1 MNNKKWVL
9 GFIAGLIGIMIGIAA
24 FNYCVDPYHYFHS
37 TYGEGYYYASPQ
49 VTLNDRVR
57 QYEYLKNNHEKY
69 QGVIIGGS
77 KAQGVDAEYL
87 SNIAGIKYY
96 NMGVT
101 RGNFL
106 DYYNY
111 INWIAEHTEI
121 KHVLLYLSTLEVG
134 WYTEEERKAEEEGS
148 ETPAAIDTS
157 KSKVKEFVSYL
168 YKGGVKASWYYLSDM
183 LNGNLVRFEITRY
196 GTRNDAEN
204 LNRRRQ
210 DAEDYIDTVVNNSLN
225 SAVIRLLYGDAVNM
239 PAIQRNIDALRAIKD
254 ICDKSEIELDVVIG
268 NTYVVQ
274 AASYEGE
281 EYYDY
286 LRKMAQVTDFWDFG
300 FLNKYN
306 MNPYNFY
313 DNNHMLVS
321 VSEKMIDTMYG
332 IGQLENFGIYV
343 TKDNVEEYIEQ
354 RKNVLISLKEEYER
368 YGELALGTYFDKSYI
383 ASDLLYPTQS
393 NTGSTQQKTVILN
406 DCQCVEQHYTAK
418 KNKLE
423 GIGIYLICEEDAK
436 GYIRTELYDVSNGDL
451 IEVKEIDVEKVANY
465 FETLICFD
473 LAETMEGRQYC
484 IRISFTDLSE
494 KNAAVKLILCSGDS
508 IPSAYTKVES
518 ISESYQV
525 KMSLYE
531 EMTET
536 EYLIW
541 SGNDKLVYDNTIGGE
556 SFAFSGLYA
565 GDSYEQKFI
574 SNSETLLYLE
584 FYPVTWNYH
593 YSEDSKLF
601 FEIYDAANTLIAEKE
616 VAANILSVPTYR
628 IVFDKV
634 VPMVEGEQYTIKIS
648 SNIKSE
654 ENPLEVFLIA
664 TNEIPI
670 TRNGKLCNGSLKFR
684 IYSLEK

>member
-9 GFIAGLIGIMIGIAA
+9 GFIAGLAGIMIGIAV

-49 VTLNDRVR
+49 VTLNDRVK

-69 QGVIIGGS
+69 QGIIIGGS
-77 KAQGVDAEYL
+77 KSQGVDAEYL
-87 SNIAGIKYY
+87 SSVTGIQYY

-111 INWIAEHTEI
+111 ISWIAEHTEI
-121 KHVLLYLSTLEVG
+121 NHVFLYLSTLEVG

-157 KSKVKEFVSYL
+157 KSRVKEFVSYL
-168 YKGGVKASWYYLSDM
+168 YKGGIKASWYYLSDM
-183 LNGNLVRFEITRY
+183 INGNLVRFEITEH
-196 GTRNDAEN
+196 GTRNDAGN
-204 LNRRRQ
+204 LSRRRQ
-210 DAEDYIDTVVNNSLN
+210 DAEAYIDTVVNGSLN
-225 SAVIRLLYGDAVNM
+225 SAVKRLLYGKAVNM
-239 PAIQRNIDALRAIKD
+239 PAIQRNVDTLRAIKE
-254 ICDKSEIELDVVIG
+254 ICDESGIELEVVIG
-268 NTYVVQ
+268 NTYIVQ
-274 AASYEGE
+274 TASYEGE

-286 LRKMAQVTDFWDFG
+286 LRKMAEVTDFWDFG
-300 FLNKYN
+300 FLNEYN

-332 IGQLENFGIYV
+332 IEKLENFGIYV
-343 TKDNVEEYIEQ
+343 TKDNVEDYIEQ
-354 RKNVLISLKEEYER
+354 RKHVLVGLREEYEK
-368 YGELALGTYFDKSYI
+368 YGELTLGTYFDESYI

-393 NTGSTQQKTVILN
+393 NISSTQQKTMVLN
-406 DCQCVEQHYTAK
+406 DYQYVEQYYTAK
-418 KNKLE
+418 GDGLE
-423 GIGIYLICEEDAK
+423 GIGIYLICGEDAK
-436 GYIRTELYDVSNGDL
+436 GYVRAELYDVSKENL
-451 IEVKEIDVEKVANY
+451 VEAKEIDVEKVVNY
-465 FETLICFD
+465 FETLLCFD
-473 LAETMEGRQYC
+473 SAETIEGRQYC
-484 IRISFTDLSE
+484 IRISYTNLSE
-494 KNAAVKLILCSGDS
+494 KNVEVKLILCNGST
-508 IPSAYTKVES
+508 IPSAYTKLEG

-531 EMTET
+531 GMTEI
-536 EYLIW
+536 EYLIL
-541 SGNDKLVYDNTIGGE
+541 SGNDRLVYDNTVGGE

-565 GDSYEQKFI
+565 GDTYEQKFV
-574 SNSETLLYLE
+574 SHSETLLYLE
-584 FYPVTWNYH
+584 LYPVTWNYH

-601 FEIYDAANTLIAEKE
+601 FEIYDAANTLLAEKE
-616 VAANILSVPTYR
+616 VAANVLSIPTYR

-634 VPMVEGEQYTIKIS
+634 VPMIKGEEYTIKIS
-648 SNIKSE
+648 SNMKPE

-664 TNEIPI
+664 TGETPMI
-670 TRNGKLCNGSLKFR
+670 RNGELCNGSLKFR